1 MQYLQSQS
9 LQPREITLAS
19 VLLDYS
25 FPASEHAVH
34 TFDSFTAIVD
44 AFWPNTLAAGVV
56 KPSVLGSSHGLA
68 RDLALMY

>member
-1 MQYLQSQS
+1 M
-9 LQPREITLAS
+9 AS
-19 VLLDYS
+19 ALLYYN

-44 AFWPNTLAAGVV
+44 AFWPDTLAAGVV
-56 KPSVLGSSHGLA
+56 KPSVFGSSHGLA